1 VAISRRAES
10 PAAAAAPG
18 AGPFV
23 RLVARTGITP
33 NGITLL
39 GFAGICVAAGLAGAR
54 QWVAASLVFI
64 ASGLVDSLD
73 GQLARYQGRV
83 TRFGGFLDS
92 TLDRLAE
99 AVILGAVGITFAA
112 DGREWALAAA
122 FAALSGSFLVSY
134 ARARAEAL
142 GIAGSSGG
150 LMGRPERLVL
160 LGGALFLGGVGL
172 VLEVVVT
179 VLAVLS
185 LATAGQRVLLVRRT
199 ADPPPPPRRP
209 E

>member
-1 VAISRRAES
+1 VVISGRAES
-10 PAAAAAPG
+10 PAAAATPG

-33 NGITLL
+33 NGVTLL
-39 GFAGICVAAGLAGAR
+39 GFAGVCAAAGLAGAR

-64 ASGLVDSLD
+64 AAGLVDSLD
-73 GQLARYQGRV
+73 GQLARFQGRV

-99 AVILGAVGITFAA
+99 AVILGAVGITFAV
-112 DGREWALAAA
+112 DGREWALGAA

-142 GIAGSSGG
+142 GVAGSS
-150 LMGRPERLVL
+150 
-160 LGGALFLGGVGL
+160 GALFLGGVGL
-172 VLEVVVT
+172 VLEVIVT

-185 LATAGQRVLLVRRT
+185 LMTAGQRVLLVRRE
-199 ADPPPPPRRP
+199 ADRPAPPRRP